1 MRFLCPFPRLDGA
14 CLGTVGH
21 RPDPVGFAK
30 KCSKEVYNILK
41 HSEIDQ
47 FSHQEWFSEELDKG
61 QPSQRSKIRLSPT
74 VLELLVF
81 KHSWQNFAAPK
92 KGTHTITHT
101 HISHDFITFQPFF
114 SHTNIRKGHSFSRL
128 DFKKSSSLADRVGSC
143 TPVSEVDPRAPFDRV
158 QWEFGS
164 RAWCFSG
171 PFRDRGAAQV
181 LSDSISWVHG
191 VVHGS

>member
-101 HISHDFITFQPFF
+101 HTFHMISSLF
-114 SHTNIRKGHSFSRL
+114 NHSFPTLTYEKGTAFPGWTSRSPL
-128 DFKKSSSLADRVGSC
+128 HSPIESVRALRSVRSIR
-143 TPVSEVDPRAPFDRV
+143 EPRSI
-158 QWEFGS
+158 G
-164 RAWCFSG
+164 FSG
-171 PFRDRGAAQV
+171 SSVHARGVFLV
-181 LSDSISWVHG
+181 LSGIVVRRRFYQILFHG
-191 VVHGS
+191 FMV